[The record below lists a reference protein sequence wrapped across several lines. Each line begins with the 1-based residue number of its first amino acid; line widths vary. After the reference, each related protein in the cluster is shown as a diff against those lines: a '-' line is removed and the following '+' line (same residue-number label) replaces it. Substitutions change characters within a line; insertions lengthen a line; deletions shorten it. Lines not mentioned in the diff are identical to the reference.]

1 MKNRQILHVDMNSYF
16 ATVEQQANPKLRG
29 KPVAVMGST
38 AKRTIIVAASIEAK
52 KFGVMTATKI
62 EDAMQL
68 CPQLILVNGEP
79 RKYSWVTKKFIEIF
93 EDYTD
98 KVEIFSIDEAFLDV
112 TKTANI
118 YGGAENIAFEIKG
131 RIREEIGSYVSC
143 SIGIAKNKFLAKTGS
158 NLEKP
163 DGLTIITD
171 ANVDEILLGLPLSE
185 FCGIGRRIFARL
197 GSLGIETTQQLRDYS
212 NVLLNKEFGIA
223 SGEKLKRMAWGL
235 DNSPVISWHDK
246 ADAKSYGHSRTLNK
260 NVTNREEIRKHILLL
275 SEKVAARMR
284 KDGCM
289 GREVGLWLRFGD
301 FTGTGQSHRIG
312 RWTHDGVEIYDA
324 AIKILESLALK
335 EPVRAIGVNV
345 TRIQRTSN
353 ISVSLLPED
362 AVNDKI
368 LSAMDAVNNR
378 FGETVVTRARLA
390 GTKIKEVVSGMGRDK
405 F

>member
-1 MKNRQILHVDMNSYF
+1 MRQILHIDMNSYF

-29 KPVAVMGST
+29 KPIAVTGST

-52 KFGVMTATKI
+52 LFGVKTATKI
-62 EDAMQL
+62 EDAMEL

-112 TKTANI
+112 TETANI
-118 YGGAENIAFEIKG
+118 YGGAEAIAHTIKK
-131 RIREEIGSYVSC
+131 RIRDEIGGYISC

-158 NLEKP
+158 NLQKP

-171 ANVDEILLGLPLSE
+171 ENVNAILLGLPLQE

-197 GSLGIETTQQLRDYS
+197 GSLGIENTQQLRDYP
-212 NVLLNKEFGIA
+212 NVLLSKEFGIA

-235 DNSPVISWHDK
+235 DNSPVISWHDR

-260 NVTNREEIRKHILLL
+260 NVTDREEIKKHILLL

-289 GREVGLWLRFGD
+289 GREIGLWLRFGD
-301 FTGTGQSHRIG
+301 FSGTGQRHRG
-312 RWTHDGVEIYDA
+312 GKWTHDGVEIYDA
-324 AIKILESLALK
+324 AVRVLDELSLRA
-335 EPVRAIGVNV
+335 PVRAIGVYV
-345 TRIQRTSN
+345 SQVQRESYTTA
-353 ISVSLLPED
+353 SLLPED
-362 AVNDKI
+362 AVSDKI
-368 LSAMDAVNNR
+368 LSAMDMVNNR

-390 GTKIKEVVSGMGRDK
+390 GTKIKEIVSGMGRDK